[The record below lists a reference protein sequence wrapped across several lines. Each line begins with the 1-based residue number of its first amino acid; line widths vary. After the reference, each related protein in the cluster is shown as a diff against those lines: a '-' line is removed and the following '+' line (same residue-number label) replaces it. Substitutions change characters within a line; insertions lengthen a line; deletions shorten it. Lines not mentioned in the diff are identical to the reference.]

1 MNYLNYLITS
11 LRAQLTNLVLDF
23 FAALAM
29 TGSRNYVIMEFIN
42 KYFLNRDFGIKKPVY
57 FLEKL
62 Y

>member
-1 MNYLNYLITS
+1 
-11 LRAQLTNLVLDF
+11 
-23 FAALAM
+23 M
-29 TGSRNYVIMEFIN
+29 TGVRNYVIMEFIN